1 MSDVKTS
8 LVCLP
13 AFPISITTGL
23 IVLIDRAL
31 VTYGYNIR
39 VLTIMNVDGNF
50 SNGDCWGDRLAVA
63 VLVKIHNT
71 GELNGNVVQ
80 ER

>member
-1 MSDVKTS
+1 METLAMVF
-8 LVCLP
+8 V
-13 AFPISITTGL
+13 G
-23 IVLIDRAL
+23 
-31 VTYGYNIR
+31 
-39 VLTIMNVDGNF
+39 
-50 SNGDCWGDRLAVA
+50 GDRVAVA